1 VSIEVFVDNVE
12 HTVDPVD
19 LYSYSDIIAFDY
31 KALEKS
37 LSSTVVHRNAE
48 SRAELLSI
56 RV

>member
-1 VSIEVFVDNVE
+1 MSIEVFVDNVE